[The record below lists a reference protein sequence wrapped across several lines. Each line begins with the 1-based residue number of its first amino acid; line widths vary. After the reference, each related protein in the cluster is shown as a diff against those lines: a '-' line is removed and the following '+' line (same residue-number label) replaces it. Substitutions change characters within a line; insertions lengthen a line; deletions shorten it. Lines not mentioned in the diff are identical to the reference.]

1 MRLLAGNVAG
11 GRERFRPAAPRLAGT
26 LRGGVATARLQRRY
40 RGGTGAVHTGN
51 GNAGEAAR
59 GAAARIFGQLPGKRR
74 QTPEKGA
81 NRRNFQYIGSSRDR
95 KDHPPL
101 KNRGAD
107 VFNFRLWCPMGGC
120 ASFQPGGVAR
130 RSKQLQEPSGRCYSS
145 FSAKFHGDLLQELLQ
160 RCYKV
165 CLQKESRSQDFACD
179 LLFSNGGR
187 RGT

>member
-107 VFNFRLWCPMGGC
+107 VFNFRLWCPMGG
-120 ASFQPGGVAR
+120 APVFNRGGGTAQQAATRAIGAVRFIAQREISR
-130 RSKQLQEPSGRCYSS
+130 RFATGI
-145 FSAKFHGDLLQELLQ
+145 ATTLLQSL
-160 RCYKV
+160 
-165 CLQKESRSQDFACD
+165 FAKRKQVTRFR
-179 LLFSNGGR
+179 L
-187 RGT
+187 

>member
-107 VFNFRLWCPMGGC
+107 VFNFRLWCPMGGAPVFNRGGWHGA
-120 ASFQPGGVAR
+120 ASSYKSHRGAAIHRSARNFTAICYRNCYNVATK
-130 RSKQLQEPSGRCYSS
+130 SVCKKKQVTRFRL
-145 FSAKFHGDLLQELLQ
+145 
-160 RCYKV
+160 
-165 CLQKESRSQDFACD
+165 
-179 LLFSNGGR
+179 
-187 RGT
+187 